1 MPKGERETS
10 RDKKNSKNFKKTL
23 DKPLRLW
30 YNKYV
35 KRVATNARK
44 VVDTMASTKLT
55 NKSALNYVLDNYDVP
70 TDVATKLK
78 AMIAAI
84 ERKSSAPKKP
94 TAVQVA
100 NENLKAVIVDFLTV
114 NAENGYTVTDL
125 IKSVEELA
133 DLSNQ
138 KVSALLRLLK
148 EDGKVVP
155 YSEKRK
161 TYFKIA

>member
-1 MPKGERETS
+1 
-10 RDKKNSKNFKKTL
+10 
-23 DKPLRLW
+23 
-30 YNKYV
+30 
-35 KRVATNARK
+35 
-44 VVDTMASTKLT
+44 MASTKLT

-94 TAVQVA
+94 TAVQVT

-148 EDGKVVP
+148 EDGKVVS

-161 TYFKIA
+161 TYFKVA

>member
-1 MPKGERETS
+1 MTNRSAYGIINTEKGEPNPSTKR
-10 RDKKNSKNFKKTL
+10 RKK
-23 DKPLRLW
+23 
-30 YNKYV
+30 
-35 KRVATNARK
+35 
-44 VVDTMASTKLT
+44 VDTMSTSKVT
-55 NKSALNYVLDNYDVP
+55 NKSALNFVLKNCDVP

-148 EDGKVVP
+148 EDGKVVSYP
-155 YSEKRK
+155 EKRK
-161 TYFKIA
+161 TYFKVA